1 LIEID
6 FIKGEFS
13 LNFFNK
19 FNTMT
24 TKVVLDINEKLAEKA
39 KKYAEEQGQSLS
51 SLVESIFLQITE
63 TKAPSSDIP
72 QVGDPELVKRILD
85 GSEPLPEGLEKLF
98 GILKGMTDEELES
111 AKWEYL
117 KEKHGL

>member
-1 LIEID
+1 
-6 FIKGEFS
+6 
-13 LNFFNK
+13 
-19 FNTMT
+19 MT